1 MCSLSVD
8 PEPPELSL
16 GRAHD
21 KDSGAEERKSPRE
34 VCGKN
39 RVRDGVPREETVML
53 KPLSKLLPA
62 LLLLASCSSP
72 LPNRDPLGEPFPQ
85 VRGESLEGTSMS
97 LPDELRGAP
106 ALLIVGYLQDAQ
118 FDADRWLFGL
128 LQSEVD
134 LRILEVPA
142 VRGWVPRLISGK
154 IDQGMRDG
162 IPAEDWASVVTV
174 YGDAGKVAQFS
185 GTELGNN
192 VRVFLL
198 DAQGEVIWFHDRGYS
213 AGVLI
218 EMLEVA
224 RPLIAATDA

>member
-1 MCSLSVD
+1 VD

-21 KDSGAEERKSPRE
+21 RASPTKGRKSPRE
-34 VCGKN
+34 VSEKN
-39 RVRDGVPREETVML
+39 RLREGLPREETDAM
-53 KPLSKLLPA
+53 KTLSKLLPLA
-62 LLLLASCSSP
+62 LLLAGCSSP
-72 LPNRDPLGEPFPQ
+72 LTNRDPVGEPFPS
-85 VRGESLEGTSMS
+85 VRGESLEGTALE
-97 LPDELRGAP
+97 LPEELAGAP
-106 ALLIVGYLQDAQ
+106 AVLIVGYLQDAQ

-128 LQSEVD
+128 LQSETT

-162 IPAEDWASVVTV
+162 IPPEDWASVVTV
-174 YGDAGKVAQFS
+174 YGDADKVAQFT

-198 DAQGEVIWFHDRGYS
+198 DSSGRVVWFHDRGYS
-213 AGVLI
+213 AGVLL

-224 RPLIAATDA
+224 RPLIAARDL

>member
-1 MCSLSVD
+1 MNL
-8 PEPPELSL
+8 L
-16 GRAHD
+16 
-21 KDSGAEERKSPRE
+21 
-34 VCGKN
+34 
-39 RVRDGVPREETVML
+39 T
-53 KPLSKLLPA
+53 KLLPT
-62 LLLLASCSSP
+62 LLLLASCSSS

-85 VRGESLEGTSMS
+85 VRGESLEGTEMTI
-97 LPDELRGAP
+97 PDDLNGAP

-134 LRILEVPA
+134 VRILEIPT
-142 VRGWVPRLISGK
+142 VRGWVPRMISGK
-154 IDQGMRDG
+154 IDQGMRNG
-162 IPAEDWASVVTV
+162 IPSEDWGTVVTV
-174 YGDAGKVAQFS
+174 YDDADKVAQFT

-224 RPLIAATDA
+224 RPLIAAQGA